1 MIWTWLLNSISVYV
15 TAKLLAGVEV
25 KNFWSAIFVAALLAL
40 VNIFIKP
47 VLVILSLPVTIL
59 TLGLFI
65 WVINAALIM
74 LVDAMV
80 EGFKVRSF
88 AWALIFGVV
97 MSIINWILFA
107 LFG

>member
-1 MIWTWLLNSISVYV
+1 MIWSWLLNSVSVYV
-15 TAKLLAGVEV
+15 TAKLLDGVEV
-25 KNFWSAIFVAALLAL
+25 ENFWSAIFVAALLAL

-47 VLVILSLPVTIL
+47 ILIILSLPVTIL

-80 EGFKVRSF
+80 DGFKVRSF
-88 AWALIFGVV
+88 SWALIFGVV
-97 MSIINWILFA
+97 MSVINWILFA
-107 LFG
+107 LIG